1 MYSIEKL
8 QSLEQQFGS
17 PIYLFREEDF
27 VKNYKEFVACFNKYY
42 SKYQL
47 AYSY

>member
-1 MYSIEKL
+1 MYCIEKL
-8 QSLEQQFGS
+8 QALEKEFGT

-42 SKYQL
+42 SNH
-47 AYSY
+47 